1 MIFRM
6 ETTTNHRSMKTLLT
20 GAMMCAGVLGV
31 SAMAQTTAHA
41 DTLVDAH
48 TVQVQAG
55 DTLSG
60 IAQRRGTTVDHLVQV
75 NHIQNPNL
83 ILVGDTLKLDDAGQE
98 STQAAPAAVQ
108 TQVQPQA
115 QQQQTQQTQ
124 QTQQSQQVQQQAQ
137 QTQPAQ
143 TANYGGGNGNYS
155 SSLNAD
161 AAANAIAQAESGGSY
176 TAQNGRYYGKYQ
188 LDRAYLG
195 GDLSPQHQ
203 DEVFQ
208 QYCNQRYGSI
218 QGALSFRQ
226 AHGWY

>member
-1 MIFRM
+1 M
-6 ETTTNHRSMKTLLT
+6 ETTTNYRSMKTLLA

-31 SAMAQTTAHA
+31 SAMSQTTAHA
-41 DTLVDAH
+41 DTLVDSH

-83 ILVGDTLKLDDAGQE
+83 ILVGDKLKLDNAGQE

-115 QQQQTQQTQ
+115 QQQQAQQV
-124 QTQQSQQVQQQAQ
+124 QQSQQIQ
-137 QTQPAQ
+137 QTQPAVQSAQ
-143 TANYGGGNGNYS
+143 TVNYGGGNGNYS
-155 SSLNAD
+155 SSLSGD
-161 AAANAIAQAESGGSY
+161 AAANVIAQAESGGSY

>member
-1 MIFRM
+1 M
-6 ETTTNHRSMKTLLT
+6 ETTTNHRSMKTLLA

-83 ILVGDTLKLDDAGQE
+83 IITGDKLKLDDAGQE

-115 QQQQTQQTQ
+115 QQQQAQQVQQSQQTQ
-124 QTQQSQQVQQQAQ
+124 QIQQAPSAVQ
-137 QTQPAQ
+137 SAQ
-143 TANYGGGNGNYS
+143 TANYGGGNGGGYTS
-155 SSLNAD
+155 NATGSE
-161 AAANAIAQAESGGSY
+161 AAAKAWIAQRESGGNY
-176 TAQNGRYYGKYQ
+176 GARNGNFVGKFQ
-188 LDRAYLG
+188 LSSAYLN
-195 GDLSPQHQ
+195 GDYSPANQERVA
-203 DEVFQ
+203 D
-208 QYCNQRYGSI
+208 QYVQGRYGSWTAA
-218 QGALSFRQ
+218 QQFWQS
-226 AHGWY
+226 HGWY

>member
-1 MIFRM
+1 M
-6 ETTTNHRSMKTLLT
+6 ETTTNHRSMKTLLA

-31 SAMAQTTAHA
+31 SAMSQMTAHA

-83 ILVGDTLKLDDAGQE
+83 IITGDKLKLDDAGQE

-115 QQQQTQQTQ
+115 QQQQAQQV
-124 QTQQSQQVQQQAQ
+124 QQSQQIQQAQ
-137 QTQPAQ
+137 PAVQPAQ
-143 TANYGGGNGNYS
+143 TANYGGGNGGGYTS
-155 SSLNAD
+155 NATGSE
-161 AAANAIAQAESGGSY
+161 AAAKAWIAQRESGGNY
-176 TAQNGRYYGKYQ
+176 GARNGNFVGKFQ
-188 LDRAYLG
+188 LSSAYLN
-195 GDLSPQHQ
+195 GDYSPANQERVA
-203 DEVFQ
+203 D
-208 QYCNQRYGSI
+208 QYVASRYGSWSN
-218 QGALSFRQ
+218 AKNFWLS
-226 AHGWY
+226 HNYY

>member
-1 MIFRM
+1 M
-6 ETTTNHRSMKTLLT
+6 ETTTNHRSMKTLLA

-31 SAMAQTTAHA
+31 SAMSQTTAHA

-83 ILVGDTLKLDDAGQE
+83 IITGDKLKLDDAGQE

-115 QQQQTQQTQ
+115 QQQQAQQVQQTQ
-124 QTQQSQQVQQQAQ
+124 QIQ
-137 QTQPAQ
+137 QTQPAVQ
-143 TANYGGGNGNYS
+143 SAQAANYGGGNGSGYVS
-155 SSLNAD
+155 NASGSE
-161 AAANAIAQAESGGSY
+161 AAAKEWIAQRESGGNY
-176 TAQNGRYYGKYQ
+176 GARNNQYIGRYQ
-188 LDRAYLG
+188 LSSAYLN
-195 GDLSPQHQ
+195 GDYSPANQERVA
-203 DEVFQ
+203 D
-208 QYCNQRYGSI
+208 QYVQGRYGSWTAA
-218 QGALSFRQ
+218 QSFWQ
-226 AHGWY
+226 SHGWY

>member
-1 MIFRM
+1 M

-31 SAMAQTTAHA
+31 SAMSQTTAHA

-83 ILVGDTLKLDDAGQE
+83 IITGDQLKLDDAGQE

-124 QTQQSQQVQQQAQ
+124 QSQQVQQQSQQVQQQAQ

>member
-1 MIFRM
+1 M
-6 ETTTNHRSMKTLLT
+6 ETTTNHRSMKTLLA

-83 ILVGDTLKLDDAGQE
+83 IITGDKLKLDDAGQE

-115 QQQQTQQTQ
+115 QQQQAQQVQQSQQTQ
-124 QTQQSQQVQQQAQ
+124 QIQQAPSAVQ
-137 QTQPAQ
+137 SAH
-143 TANYGGGNGNYS
+143 TANYG
-155 SSLNAD
+155 
-161 AAANAIAQAESGGSY
+161 
-176 TAQNGRYYGKYQ
+176 
-188 LDRAYLG
+188 DRN
-195 GDLSPQHQ
+195 S
-203 DEVFQ
+203 VM
-208 QYCNQRYGSI
+208 
-218 QGALSFRQ
+218 
-226 AHGWY
+226 

>member
-1 MIFRM
+1 M
-6 ETTTNHRSMKTLLT
+6 ETTTNYRSMKTLLA

-31 SAMAQTTAHA
+31 SAMSQTTAHA

-83 ILVGDTLKLDDAGQE
+83 IITGDKLKLDDAGQE

-115 QQQQTQQTQ
+115 QQQQAQQV
-124 QTQQSQQVQQQAQ
+124 QQSQQIQ
-137 QTQPAQ
+137 QTQPAVQ
-143 TANYGGGNGNYS
+143 SAQAANYGGGSADGYVSNASGSEAAAKAWIAARESGGNYGARNGNYVGKFQLS
-155 SSLNAD
+155 S
-161 AAANAIAQAESGGSY
+161 
-176 TAQNGRYYGKYQ
+176 
-188 LDRAYLG
+188 AYLN
-195 GDLSPQHQ
+195 GDYSPANQERVA
-203 DEVFQ
+203 D
-208 QYCNQRYGSI
+208 QYVASRYGSWSN
-218 QGALSFRQ
+218 AKNFWLS
-226 AHGWY
+226 HNYY